1 YIKGPLKK
9 EIGLSKATRPKNY
22 LTLENYM
29 YMERQLW
36 QSDGH
41 EYVHEAYRV
50 FISAKLKCHVFTPA
64 RLGEVSEASTRRGTG
79 KGLRYK
85 DTVMLVAWKDG
96 EPELRY
102 SLKREFAKGMHDKE

>member
-1 YIKGPLKK
+1 MKK
-9 EIGLSKATRPKNY
+9 EIGLSTAARPKNY

-64 RLGEVSEASTRRGTG
+64 RLVKLVRGLLEEEPAKDCATRSVMYVYASADIHRIR
-79 KGLRYK
+79 
-85 DTVMLVAWKDG
+85 
-96 EPELRY
+96 
-102 SLKREFAKGMHDKE
+102 